1 MDDRGEPCRQLLT
14 PHGLTLPDA
23 KSSFLACV
31 ICLSLLCPVRT
42 RPVASRQCSYKIVR
56 PDRAEEFKATWAAR
70 EAHMR
75 SLKGLVSFELC
86 EVGAGIVGDYEVEHV
101 WETREDWEA
110 WLNDRPRYISNLPQG
125 VFQLMPENKE
135 GVPETFVPILDP
147 TLSPNK

>member
-1 MDDRGEPCRQLLT
+1 
-14 PHGLTLPDA
+14 
-23 KSSFLACV
+23 
-31 ICLSLLCPVRT
+31 
-42 RPVASRQCSYKIVR
+42 
-56 PDRAEEFKATWAAR
+56 
-70 EAHMR
+70 MR
-75 SLKGLVSFELC
+75 SLKGLVSFELR